1 MNIALRRWRT
11 ALASYA
17 HPRVRGMLFLGY
29 SSGLPFLMVLIILAA
44 RLKQAGIDRSTI
56 GYFSWVGLAYSL
68 KFFWSPF
75 VDRLHLPLLGRLG
88 RRRSWMLLFQCG
100 VMVGLTVMA
109 FADPAVEPV
118 RMACYAIF
126 TALFAAT
133 QDIAVDA
140 YRIEATGTELQG
152 TMAAAYQTGYSAALI
167 STKAGAFFTAAAL
180 GWTVAYC
187 LTAALMLV
195 GVVTTLFIAE
205 PEAGIDR
212 ATLAREQR
220 VVDFM
225 EGSHHWPAPIR
236 QATAWLIGAV
246 VCPFMDFFARNGW
259 RVALPI
265 LMLIVLYRLSYM
277 SMGVMANPFY
287 LDLHFTLA
295 QIGWITGVYGV
306 VVTLCGAFVAGM
318 LVVRWGTIRSML
330 AGLVLL
336 TGANL
341 LYAYVAGVHPGL
353 GWFAGII
360 TVDNIGNGIAGTAFI
375 AYMSSLTS
383 RAYTAT
389 QYALFGSLWSVPTKF
404 LAGFSGTVVDSVGY
418 GPFFAITAA
427 LSLPALLLIV
437 WMLRDGARHATP
449 SSGTSA

>member
-1 MNIALRRWRT
+1 MNDTLRRWRD
-11 ALASYA
+11 ALAAYA
-17 HPRVRGMLFLGY
+17 HPKVRGMLFLGY

-44 RLKQAGIDRSTI
+44 RLKQSGIDRSTI

-75 VDRLHLPLLGRLG
+75 VDRLHLPLLERLG
-88 RRRSWMLLFQCG
+88 RRRSWMLLSQCG
-100 VMVGLTVMA
+100 VMAGLAMMA
-109 FADPAVEPV
+109 FADPAASPV
-118 RMACYAIF
+118 HMAFYAVF
-126 TALFAAT
+126 TAFFAAT

-140 YRIEATGTELQG
+140 YRIEATGTEMQG
-152 TMAAAYQTGYSAALI
+152 AMAAAYQTGYSSALI
-167 STKAGAFFTAAAL
+167 STKAGALFTAAAL
-180 GWTVAYC
+180 GWTAAYC
-187 LTAALMLV
+187 LTAVLMLV
-195 GVVTTLFIAE
+195 GVVTTLLIAE
-205 PEAGIDR
+205 PEATVDR
-212 ATLAREQR
+212 GTLAREQR
-220 VVDFM
+220 VIDFL
-225 EGSHHWPAPIR
+225 EGSRHWPEPLR

-259 RVALPI
+259 KVALPI

-295 QIGWITGVYGV
+295 QIGWVTGVYGQ
-306 VVTLCGAFVAGM
+306 VVTLCGAFIAGA
-318 LVVRWGTIRSML
+318 LVLRWGTMRSML
-330 AGLVLL
+330 TGLVLL

-353 GWFAGII
+353 GWFATVI
-360 TVDNIGNGIAGTAFI
+360 TADNIGNGIAGTAFI

-404 LAGFSGTVVDSVGY
+404 LAGFSGSVVDAVGY
-418 GPFFAITAA
+418 GPFFVITAL

-437 WMLRDGARHATP
+437 WMLRRPGIA
-449 SSGTSA
+449 SAPMSAG

>member
-1 MNIALRRWRT
+1 MSEALRRWRD
-11 ALASYA
+11 ALAAYGN
-17 HPRVRGMLFLGY
+17 PKVRSMLFLGY

-44 RLKQAGIDRSTI
+44 RLKQSGIDRSTI

-88 RRRSWMLLFQCG
+88 RRRSWMLLSQCA

-109 FADPAVEPV
+109 FADPAVSPV
-118 RMACYAIF
+118 HMAWFAVF
-126 TALFAAT
+126 TAFFAAT

-140 YRIEATGTELQG
+140 WRIEATGTEMQG
-152 TMAAAYQTGYSAALI
+152 TMAAAYQTGYQVALI
-167 STKAGAFFTAAAL
+167 STKAGALFSAAAF

-187 LTAALMLV
+187 FTAALMLV
-195 GVVTTLFIAE
+195 GVVTTFCIAE
-205 PEAGIDR
+205 PEASIDR
-212 ATLAREQR
+212 GTLAREQR
-220 VVDFM
+220 VIDFL
-225 EGSHHWPAPIR
+225 EGSRHWPR
-236 QATAWLIGAV
+236 WLQQAVAWLIGAV
-246 VCPFMDFFARNGW
+246 VCPFMDFFGRNGW

-265 LMLIVLYRLSYM
+265 LSLIVFYRLSYM

-306 VVTLCGAFVAGM
+306 LVTLCGAFMAGALVLRFGTLRTM
-318 LVVRWGTIRSML
+318 LV
-330 AGLVLL
+330 GLLLL

-341 LYAYVAGVHPGL
+341 LYSYVAGIQPGL
-353 GWFAGII
+353 GWFATII
-360 TVDNIGNGIAGTAFI
+360 AADNIANGIAGTAFI

-404 LAGFSGTVVDSVGY
+404 LAGFSGTAVDAVGY
-418 GPFFAITAA
+418 GRFFAITAA
-427 LSLPALLLIV
+427 LSLPALLIIF
-437 WMLRDGARHATP
+437 WMLRRPVTAAP
-449 SSGTSA
+449 APTSAG